1 MSFEKNNNP
10 ALLVPNSINLMTD
23 INARDEEGQ
32 TQLHRAADA
41 GDCDEVT
48 RLLTDKADPELKE
61 NTDGFVRPRS
71 FALRRVVWRKYDPVN
86 YHLFFCK
93 IACATDLRRSIVPRR
108 WETRTLC
115 AC

>member
-1 MSFEKNNNP
+1 
-10 ALLVPNSINLMTD
+10 MTD

-71 FALRRVVWRKYDPVN
+71 FALRRVVWRKYDSVK
-86 YHLFFCK
+86 YHLFSVKLPVLQMDAAPCCLVAGK
-93 IACATDLRRSIVPRR
+93 RERCARVDRCSREP
-108 WETRTLC
+108 
-115 AC
+115 